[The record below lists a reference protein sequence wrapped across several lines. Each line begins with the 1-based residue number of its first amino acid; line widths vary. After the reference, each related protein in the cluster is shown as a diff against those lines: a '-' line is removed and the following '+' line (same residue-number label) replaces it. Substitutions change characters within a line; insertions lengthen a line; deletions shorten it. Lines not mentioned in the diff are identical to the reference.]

1 MAFGVYTMFPFTML
15 SNVEGR
21 SFFLMF
27 RAYAFLLP
35 SINEVS
41 VVLAYPQPHRAR
53 QVEVSVVLAYP
64 QPHRARQV
72 DVAHSMF
79 DVGLGYVTLQ
89 CPRYGR
95 RRGASGP
102 RARQGHRSNRCE
114 VAAAERVADVR
125 QDVVPDRVQEAACRH
140 GGLFVFC
147 GGGTGDIICGRRH
160 SLGLILFLLPSIND
174 SSFSSSA
181 ADILLTDEIVSSGVP

>member
-1 MAFGVYTMFPFTML
+1 
-15 SNVEGR
+15 
-21 SFFLMF
+21 MF

-79 DVGLGYVTLQ
+79 DVGYFCLGYVTLQ

>member
-35 SINEVS
+35 SIN
-41 VVLAYPQPHRAR
+41 
-53 QVEVSVVLAYP
+53 
-64 QPHRARQV
+64 
-72 DVAHSMF
+72 
-79 DVGLGYVTLQ
+79 
-89 CPRYGR
+89 
-95 RRGASGP
+95 
-102 RARQGHRSNRCE
+102 
-114 VAAAERVADVR
+114 
-125 QDVVPDRVQEAACRH
+125 
-140 GGLFVFC
+140 
-147 GGGTGDIICGRRH
+147 
-160 SLGLILFLLPSIND
+160 D

>member
-1 MAFGVYTMFPFTML
+1 ML

-53 QVEVSVVLAYP
+53 QV
-64 QPHRARQV
+64 

-79 DVGLGYVTLQ
+79 DVGYFCLGYVTLQ

-147 GGGTGDIICGRRH
+147 GEGTGDIICGR
-160 SLGLILFLLPSIND
+160 LFLLLPPPAATPIALCESI
-174 SSFSSSA
+174 SEYRGATLPGTVQQICS
-181 ADILLTDEIVSSGVP
+181 

>member
-1 MAFGVYTMFPFTML
+1 ML

-35 SINEVS
+35 SIN
-41 VVLAYPQPHRAR
+41 
-53 QVEVSVVLAYP
+53 EVSVVLAYP